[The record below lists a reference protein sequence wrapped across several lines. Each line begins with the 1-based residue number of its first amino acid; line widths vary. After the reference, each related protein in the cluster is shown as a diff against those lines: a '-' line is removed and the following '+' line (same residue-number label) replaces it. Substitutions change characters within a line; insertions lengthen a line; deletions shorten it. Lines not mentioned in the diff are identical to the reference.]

1 MKGIRGAFVC
11 ETRGRAF
18 HVRVSVKRKANA
30 TAERAEVNVNL
41 NLSDLSFRS
50 TSWPSSREAK
60 KKKRKKRRRGEG
72 KKKDGRSLTKRDEV
86 ERERVHAAKG
96 AHPGQG
102 GQTCIR
108 SENGWDLV
116 FKCKSFHGIVLERL
130 GDRGNDRIVSTNTIH
145 HFERSRLVSTPCS
158 EKSLDTVF
166 CPRFFVEKRQT
177 RLDSLFIYVGT
188 IDR

>member
-60 KKKRKKRRRGEG
+60 RKKEKRKE
-72 KKKDGRSLTKRDEV
+72 KKMAEV
-86 ERERVHAAKG
+86 WRNEMKLNENASMRQRG

-130 GDRGNDRIVSTNTIH
+130 GDRGNDRIVFTNTIH